1 MIIQKSKD
9 VNIGGSMLSKITK
22 LTVIFILIL
31 SVTFLSM
38 PKTYT
43 QALQLC
49 KGADV
54 SWLSEMEANGYKFYN
69 DDGIEQDCLQIL
81 KDHGIDSIRLRY
93 GSILQTVTATKKRQL
108 RWH

>member
-1 MIIQKSKD
+1 
-9 VNIGGSMLSKITK
+9 
-22 LTVIFILIL
+22 
-31 SVTFLSM
+31 M

-43 QALQLC
+43 QAAPTFA

-81 KDHGIDSIRLRY
+81 KDHGIDSIRLRVWVNPP
-93 GSILQTVTATKKRQL
+93 TVTATKKRQL

>member
-43 QALQLC
+43 QAAPTFA
-49 KGADV
+49 KG
-54 SWLSEMEANGYKFYN
+54 LM
-69 DDGIEQDCLQIL
+69 
-81 KDHGIDSIRLRY
+81 
-93 GSILQTVTATKKRQL
+93 
-108 RWH
+108 